1 MKRLN
6 IVIFLLLG
14 CSAFAQYA
22 PEFEKY
28 KALYGDANKVVL
40 NREVVLN
47 LDIKNDELEISQDN
61 IEENL
66 FMTDGANM
74 AARETL
80 NFSYF
85 IELLNFE
92 ATSTV
97 YIENRPEEFKVE
109 NFLEKDNLDNSFYD
123 DSKSL
128 VFLYPNLK
136 KGSKS
141 YLKYSEKI
149 KNPRFLGAFYFGDTF
164 PVANAK
170 FSIVADKDINLS
182 FREFNM
188 EGLDIEFDQE
198 EKWGNII
205 YTWQI
210 KGIDK
215 YKIED
220 ASPNF
225 RSFLPHILP
234 IITSY
239 NTSGKKVDL
248 SGGVKNLYDWYYSLV
263 KDINSEAPN
272 PELVKIVED
281 ITNDKETELEKVK
294 AIYYWAQ
301 ENIKYIAYEYALGG
315 FIPREANQVY
325 ERKYGDCKDNSS
337 ILKEMLEIAGIQG
350 QLTWIGTR
358 SIPYKY
364 AEVPTPLVDNHMIL
378 SYRDKNGKVYFLD
391 ATGRYNPIEYPSSFI
406 QGKEA
411 LIANGQGDYILEEV
425 PVIPASMNVIRDESI
440 LEIKGNELK
449 GKAIAEVSGYGKM
462 DYAFYLE
469 EKDTESKIQEFYN
482 YRFEKGNNKFLIDS
496 LVEKDRNNY
505 DKPLRVEYTF
515 GIRDYIKN
523 FGDEIYINLNLNR
536 EVTSFKIDKERETP
550 VEYEFTKTYDFS
562 NKLKIPEG
570 YTIEYLPE
578 NFEVSNEFFSATVK
592 YSEKDGEVLYEY
604 KAVLDFLVLTP
615 AQQLEFNSLLDKLDK
630 AFKEVVILKKINS

>member
-28 KALYGDANKVVL
+28 KALYGDANKIVL

-85 IELLNFE
+85 IELLDFE

-97 YIENRPEEFKVE
+97 YNENRPEEFKVE

-188 EGLDIEFDQE
+188 DGLDIEFDQE

-239 NTSGKKVDL
+239 NASGKKVDL
-248 SGGVKNLYDWYYSLV
+248 SGGVKDLYDWYYSLV

-281 ITNDKETELEKVK
+281 ITSDKETELEKVK

-615 AQQLEFNSLLDKLDK
+615 DQQLEFNSLLDKLDK